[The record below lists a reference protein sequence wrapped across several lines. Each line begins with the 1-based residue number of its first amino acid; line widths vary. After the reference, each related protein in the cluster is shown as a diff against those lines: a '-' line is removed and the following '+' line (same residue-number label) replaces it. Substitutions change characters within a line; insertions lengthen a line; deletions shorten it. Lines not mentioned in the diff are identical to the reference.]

1 MTKPNHNL
9 NFTNTILWRSY
20 YETFIVT
27 TKSMV
32 VLVSAEGYT
41 DGRVEP
47 RDTPTCMH
55 TYRAKQRSSAQL
67 SALRSVACLGLDH
80 S

>member
-32 VLVSAEGYT
+32 VLMSTEGRI
-41 DGRVEP
+41 GRVEL
-47 RDTPTCMH
+47 RDTPTCMRSEASAVLSFLSSVLPGSVSL
-55 TYRAKQRSSAQL
+55 TATRA
-67 SALRSVACLGLDH
+67 
-80 S
+80 